1 MFATFDG
8 KGCNLF
14 RLNLGHQFRDNQG
27 LFRTRTFPSLSGKNR
42 PSQLLLGRLA
52 RRCTSLNTLSVSG
65 TTRVL
70 PNHGLVL
77 GHLLVV
83 GKGSSHDS
91 IRRLVSC
98 KVMLSPSP
106 AKLTQ
111 DSVSVLF
118 NSNSFL

>member
-14 RLNLGHQFRDNQG
+14 RLNLGHQFRDNEG
-27 LFRTRTFPSLSGKNR
+27 LFRTRTFPSPSGKNR

-65 TTRVL
+65 TMKVL

-77 GHLLVV
+77 GLSSLVA

-98 KVMLSPSP
+98 KSNALPITRKV
-106 AKLTQ
+106 
-111 DSVSVLF
+111 
-118 NSNSFL
+118 NSRLRECAVQLQ